1 MPWPTMLSVPGHHG
15 EAADPELLAWIK
27 QLLDH
32 VLGSSAWVIVAAVGL
47 ALVAFPVGL
56 ILFYLPSNGVTG
68 PTPTRRREMESD
80 PVGWLPVSE
89 FGQKNQSNIPLARS
103 LIIE

>member
-1 MPWPTMLSVPGHHG
+1 MPWTMILSMPGHHG

-32 VLGSSAWVIVAAVGL
+32 LLGSAGWVVVAVVGL

-56 ILFYLPSNGVTG
+56 VLFYLAQ
-68 PTPTRRREMESD
+68 TRRDRSD
-80 PVGWLPVSE
+80 TYQATDDVP
-89 FGQKNQSNIPLARS
+89 
-103 LIIE
+103 

>member
-1 MPWPTMLSVPGHHG
+1 MPWTMILSVPGHHG

-32 VLGSSAWVIVAAVGL
+32 LLGSAGWVVVAVVGL

-56 ILFYLPSNGVTG
+56 VLFYLAQ
-68 PTPTRRREMESD
+68 TRRDRSD
-80 PVGWLPVSE
+80 VYQATDDVP
-89 FGQKNQSNIPLARS
+89 
-103 LIIE
+103 

>member
-1 MPWPTMLSVPGHHG
+1 MPWTMILSVPGHHG

-32 VLGSSAWVIVAAVGL
+32 LLGSAGWVVVAVVGL

-56 ILFYLPSNGVTG
+56 VSFYLGQ
-68 PTPTRRREMESD
+68 TRRDRSD
-80 PVGWLPVSE
+80 TYQATDDVP
-89 FGQKNQSNIPLARS
+89 
-103 LIIE
+103 

>member
-32 VLGSSAWVIVAAVGL
+32 VLGSAEWVVVAIVGL
-47 ALVAFPVGL
+47 ALVAFPIGL
-56 ILFYLPSNGVTG
+56 ILFYLTQQ
-68 PTPTRRREMESD
+68 RRDRSD
-80 PVGWLPVSE
+80 T
-89 FGQKNQSNIPLARS
+89 FLAAGDGS
-103 LIIE
+103 